1 MRLGQVVNPEAARWG
16 KPLDGIRVLSLEQ
29 MQALPYATQ
38 LLGRL
43 GAEVVKVEAPGTGD
57 LGRSAAPAMAD
68 PAGRPVGATFVRN
81 NLSKRSVV
89 IDLKH
94 PAGRDLV
101 LRLAPRFDVVAENF
115 RAGAAERL
123 GLAFDDVVA
132 AHPSVVYLSISGF
145 GRPVHA
151 DVPLSPYDGWPAL
164 ASIVE
169 AMSGAY
175 EFKRPAGQAPV
186 GSPMGGLGDIATA
199 LFAVIGTLSALRQRD
214 RTGEASVSTSPC
226 SMPWSPCS
234 TSCPTSGPW
243 ACRWGPRGPAS
254 CTGSAP
260 PTAGSCSRCCG
271 RTSGPTW
278 PGRST
283 GPSGPTT
290 RASRRPRA
298 GSTTSIRRSGPP
310 SSPGPPRGIGAT
322 ACDALNAAGLV
333 AGPVATDADVVADP
347 HLAARHMLVEHPR
360 SDGVAQPVLIPG
372 LPVKF
377 AEVAEGPETART
389 VAGRAHR
396 RGPLGRAGTGAATS
410 WCGSAPTAPS
420 PDAVRSHY
428 ARGRATNTTTAAK
441 SAAPTSVQAW
451 KTSWKPN
458 TRGQGSGRLPA

>member
-89 IDLKH
+89 IDLKD

-115 RAGAAERL
+115 RAGAVERL
-123 GLAFDDVVA
+123 GLAFDDVVS

-214 RTGEASVSTSPC
+214 RTGRGQRVDVAMLDAMVAMLDVVPNFW
-226 SMPWSPCS
+226 SMGMPMGTP
-234 TSCPTSGPW
+234 
-243 ACRWGPRGPAS
+243 
-254 CTGSAP
+254 
-260 PTAGSCSRCCG
+260 
-271 RTSGPTW
+271 W
-278 PGRST
+278 PGILH
-283 GPSGPTT
+283 GF
-290 RASRRPRA
+290 RAADGWFMLQVLRPHQWPDLARAIDRPEWADDPRFETPQGWLDHLDSEIRPAIESWAGARSRRA
-298 GSTTSIRRSGPP
+298 
-310 SSPGPPRGIGAT
+310 

-360 SDGVAQPVLIPG
+360 
-372 LPVKF
+372 
-377 AEVAEGPETART
+377 
-389 VAGRAHR
+389 
-396 RGPLGRAGTGAATS
+396 
-410 WCGSAPTAPS
+410 
-420 PDAVRSHY
+420 
-428 ARGRATNTTTAAK
+428 
-441 SAAPTSVQAW
+441 
-451 KTSWKPN
+451 
-458 TRGQGSGRLPA
+458 